1 VADVQPVRSGVLL
14 ALAIAGT
21 ASLFVLGAQPYAVG
35 LVPPPWDKLAHALV
49 FGTLFVVFDRAL
61 NLPLSVALALPLLI
75 SAADEMHQLFLP
87 GRNPSWAD
95 WLAGLCGVVVAAML
109 RRRQS

>member
-1 VADVQPVRSGVLL
+1 MQPVRSGVLL

-21 ASLFVLGAQPYAVG
+21 ASLFVLGAQPLAVG

-61 NLPLSVALALPLLI
+61 KLPVSVALAIPLLI
-75 SAADEMHQLFLP
+75 SAADEIHQLFLP

-95 WLAGLCGVVVAAML
+95 WLAGLSGVAVAAIL

>member
-1 VADVQPVRSGVLL
+1 
-14 ALAIAGT
+14 
-21 ASLFVLGAQPYAVG
+21 
-35 LVPPPWDKLAHALV
+35 
-49 FGTLFVVFDRAL
+49 
-61 NLPLSVALALPLLI
+61 
-75 SAADEMHQLFLP
+75 MHQLFLP